1 MFKHLLSN
9 NNDFYDFINSNLSL
23 ENSVSLIENPK
34 PFYKN
39 NQENIL
45 NLILILLFIALI
57 VYLIHLFTKKY
68 QQTL

>member
-9 NNDFYDFINSNLSL
+9 NDDFYDFINSNLSL
-23 ENSVSLIENPK
+23 ENSISLIENPK

-39 NQENIL
+39 NQKNIL

-57 VYLIHLFTKKY
+57 IYLIHLFTKK
-68 QQTL
+68 

>member
-9 NNDFYDFINSNLSL
+9 NDDFYDFINSNLSL
-23 ENSVSLIENPK
+23 ENSISLIENPK

-39 NQENIL
+39 NQENDIL

-57 VYLIHLFTKKY
+57 IYLIHLFTKK
-68 QQTL
+68 

>member
-9 NNDFYDFINSNLSL
+9 NDDFYDFINSNLSL

-34 PFYKN
+34 PFYK
-39 NQENIL
+39 QENDIL

-57 VYLIHLFTKKY
+57 IYLIHLFNKK
-68 QQTL
+68 

>member
-9 NNDFYDFINSNLSL
+9 NDDFYDFINSNLSL

-34 PFYKN
+34 PFYKKK
-39 NQENIL
+39 QENNIL

-57 VYLIHLFTKKY
+57 IYLIHLFTKK
-68 QQTL
+68 

>member
-9 NNDFYDFINSNLSL
+9 NDDFYDFINSNLSL
-23 ENSVSLIENPK
+23 ENSVSLVENPK

-57 VYLIHLFTKKY
+57 IYLIHLFTKK
-68 QQTL
+68 

>member
-9 NNDFYDFINSNLSL
+9 DDDFYDFINSNLSL

-34 PFYKN
+34 PFYK
-39 NQENIL
+39 QENDIL

-57 VYLIHLFTKKY
+57 IYLIHLFNKK
-68 QQTL
+68 

>member
-57 VYLIHLFTKKY
+57 IYLIHLFTKK
-68 QQTL
+68 

>member
-1 MFKHLLSN
+1 MFKYLLSN
-9 NNDFYDFINSNLSL
+9 NDDFYDFINSNLSL

-45 NLILILLFIALI
+45 NLILILLFVALI
-57 VYLIHLFTKKY
+57 IYLIHLFTKK
-68 QQTL
+68 

>member
-1 MFKHLLSN
+1 MYQHLLSN
-9 NNDFYDFINSNLSL
+9 NNDFSKFFNTSLS
-23 ENSVSLIENPK
+23 SGDSISLIENPK

-68 QQTL
+68 HQTL

>member
-9 NNDFYDFINSNLSL
+9 NDDFYDFINSNLSL
-23 ENSVSLIENPK
+23 ENSVSLVENPK

-57 VYLIHLFTKKY
+57 IYLIHLFNKK
-68 QQTL
+68 

>member
-9 NNDFYDFINSNLSL
+9 NDDFYDFINSNLSL
-23 ENSVSLIENPK
+23 ENSISLIENPK

-57 VYLIHLFTKKY
+57 IYLIHLFTKK
-68 QQTL
+68 

>member
-1 MFKHLLSN
+1 MFKYLLSN
-9 NNDFYDFINSNLSL
+9 NDDFYDFINSNLSL

-57 VYLIHLFTKKY
+57 IYLIHLFTKK
-68 QQTL
+68 

>member
-9 NNDFYDFINSNLSL
+9 NDDFYDFINSNLSL

-57 VYLIHLFTKKY
+57 IYLIHLFTKK
-68 QQTL
+68 

>member
-9 NNDFYDFINSNLSL
+9 NDDFYDFINSNLSL

-39 NQENIL
+39 NQENDIL

-57 VYLIHLFTKKY
+57 IYLIHLFNKK
-68 QQTL
+68 

>member
-9 NNDFYDFINSNLSL
+9 DDDFYDFINSNLSL

-39 NQENIL
+39 NQENNIL
-45 NLILILLFIALI
+45 NLILILLFITLI
-57 VYLIHLFTKKY
+57 IYLIHLFTKK
-68 QQTL
+68 